1 MLEVIVPGT
10 ESKPVLGYKHYRIFQ
25 GGAGEAVKF
34 SKNSQQLPRVDQ
46 LLSMSFSY
54 ILSGIL
60 DEILGRR
67 PSHAAKGFLDARE
80 KWQEACTSGKDPLL
94 GRVSERGFLHL
105 REGQSILADFSD
117 YLLCGNSKY
126 SPRFNS
132 SEAQALK
139 TPFFSYAKDINYW
152 DVHSFESFL
161 LTRMPPDEK
170 CQAHLVAAIPSLWML
185 TTYFAQRPFIR
196 SASSIPTT
204 LTFPA
209 LVRAVAFLSG
219 RHSMLFVNWDYQD
232 AHVDR
237 TDELVLEYIFRAF
250 ATVRTTEE
258 ETATC
263 PPLNDIIDILNTV
276 QPVEGILTDTLDRAK
291 LAPIAARISSKVAI
305 PEVSDFV
312 ISSSGVL
319 VPLLDVCVLLLQH
332 AIRFDGEITT
342 LIEYREAA
350 QFKLRNNT
358 GEISFE
364 VFTEWL
370 GKNPNQ
376 YHFFDS
382 DVYDAIALLFNTFLN
397 PEILTDGVMTHYGC
411 PGEKERKHMLIVFA
425 LRRPGLSRG
434 GRL

>member
-1 MLEVIVPGT
+1 N
-10 ESKPVLGYKHYRIFQ
+10 KQHHRKRVLFPCLRLLSLALKVSRSLAISTIAFFKAEQ
-25 GGAGEAVKF
+25 ARQ
-34 SKNSQQLPRVDQ
+34 SSSPNSQQLPRVDQ

-67 PSHAAKGFLDARE
+67 PSHATKGFLDARE
-80 KWQEACTSGKDPLL
+80 KWQEACTSD
-94 GRVSERGFLHL
+94 
-105 REGQSILADFSD
+105 
-117 YLLCGNSKY
+117 
-126 SPRFNS
+126 
-132 SEAQALK
+132 
-139 TPFFSYAKDINYW
+139 W

-219 RHSMLFVNWDYQD
+219 RHSMLF
-232 AHVDR
+232 
-237 TDELVLEYIFRAF
+237 
-250 ATVRTTEE
+250 
-258 ETATC
+258 
-263 PPLNDIIDILNTV
+263 
-276 QPVEGILTDTLDRAK
+276 PVEGILTDTLDRAK

-319 VPLLDVCVLLLQH
+319 VPLLDH

-342 LIEYREAA
+342 LIEYLEAA

-434 GRL
+434 GWL

>member
-1 MLEVIVPGT
+1 MSIGLMNWFSNTSLE
-10 ESKPVLGYKHYRIFQ
+10 
-25 GGAGEAVKF
+25 
-34 SKNSQQLPRVDQ
+34 
-46 LLSMSFSY
+46 
-54 ILSGIL
+54 
-60 DEILGRR
+60 
-67 PSHAAKGFLDARE
+67 
-80 KWQEACTSGKDPLL
+80 PLL
-94 GRVSERGFLHL
+94 
-105 REGQSILADFSD
+105 
-117 YLLCGNSKY
+117 
-126 SPRFNS
+126 
-132 SEAQALK
+132 
-139 TPFFSYAKDINYW
+139 
-152 DVHSFESFL
+152 
-161 LTRMPPDEK
+161 
-170 CQAHLVAAIPSLWML
+170 
-185 TTYFAQRPFIR
+185 
-196 SASSIPTT
+196 
-204 LTFPA
+204 
-209 LVRAVAFLSG
+209 
-219 RHSMLFVNWDYQD
+219 
-232 AHVDR
+232 
-237 TDELVLEYIFRAF
+237 
-250 ATVRTTEE
+250 VRTTEE

-342 LIEYREAA
+342 LIEYLEAA

-434 GRL
+434 GWL